1 MTVGNMARMQL
12 NMAQAQTKYG
22 SQLDSLN
29 AAYLSGSKL
38 NKYGINNTKA
48 TQTLD
53 ELLKSSK
60 LKGKDEN
67 FRSQFSDLY
76 KNIFGINDDSK
87 DDGDVASA
95 QSIKTA
101 SASAGNAAE
110 SIKSYAD
117 GMKYGD
123 EVDVESYK
131 KQAQSFIDS
140 YNAMIDKVGKSDN
153 QAVLQKGVLMVNTG
167 KVYTS
172 ALKRAGITLG
182 ADNKLTL
189 NSDLSKVKA
198 VNIKSVFGSEGF
210 SSKVIQKAG
219 QINSLT
225 GGNGMFTASAVNS
238 SSSAG
243 SKNNGYV
250 DNRSELK
257 ELSSKIKDMSSAL
270 KTYASELGTGDKNYS
285 VEEYTKAA
293 KDFVDTYNSFIDEA
307 SKSSNSAIRNRAT
320 TLTSGAQAYKY
331 SLQRAGI
338 NVDKNGKLSIGDKA
352 ALEKLTNKDV
362 KYSFGGSGFLQKVN
376 DKADQIK
383 SLASSA
389 SAMGYNS
396 DRTTNYAYSSGAL
409 FAVYA

>member
-1 MTVGNMARMQL
+1 MTVGNTARMQL

-29 AAYLSGSKL
+29 ASYLSGSKL
-38 NKYGINNTKA
+38 NKYGLNNTKA
-48 TQTLD
+48 TETLND
-53 ELLKSSK
+53 LLKSSK
-60 LKGKDEN
+60 FKGKDEN
-67 FRSQFSDLY
+67 FKSQFSDLY
-76 KNIFGINDDSK
+76 KSIFGIKDDSS
-87 DDGDVASA
+87 DDDVASA

-110 SIKSYAD
+110 SIKSFAD

-123 EVDVESYK
+123 EVDIESYK

-140 YNAMIDKVGKSDN
+140 YNSMIDKVSNSDN
-153 QAVLQKGVLMVNTG
+153 QAVLQKGVLMVNSG
-167 KVYTS
+167 KVYSS
-172 ALKRAGITLG
+172 ALKRAGITVG
-182 ADNKLTL
+182 SDNKLSL
-189 NSDLSKVKA
+189 NSDLSKVSA
-198 VNIKSVFGSEGF
+198 VNIKSAFGSDGF

-225 GGNGMFTASAVNS
+225 GGNGMFTASPVYS
-238 SSSAG
+238 SGSTSS
-243 SKNNGYV
+243 KDNGYV

-257 ELSSKIKDMSSAL
+257 ELSSKVKDMSSAL
-270 KTYASELGTGDKNYS
+270 KEYASGLGTEDKNYS
-285 VEEYTKAA
+285 VEEYSKAA

-338 NVDKNGKLSIGDKA
+338 NVDKNGKLSVGDKA

-376 DKADQIK
+376 DKADQVK

-396 DRTTNYAYSSGAL
+396 DKTTNYAYNSGAL

>member
-1 MTVGNMARMQL
+1 
-12 NMAQAQTKYG
+12 MAQAQTKYG

-29 AAYLSGSKL
+29 ASYLSGSKL
-38 NKYGINNTKA
+38 NKYGLNNTKA

-76 KNIFGINDDSK
+76 KSIFGISDDSS
-87 DDGDVASA
+87 DDNSTASA

-117 GMKYGD
+117 SLKYSS
-123 EVDVESYK
+123 EVDVDSYK

-140 YNAMIDKVGKSDN
+140 YNAMIDKVGNSDN

-167 KVYTS
+167 KVYSS
-172 ALKRAGITLG
+172 ALKRAGITVG
-182 ADNKLTL
+182 ADNKLSL

-210 SSKVIQKAG
+210 SSKVIQKAE
-219 QINSLT
+219 QINVLT
-225 GGNGMFTASAVNS
+225 GGNGTFSANAVSGS
-238 SSSAG
+238 SSTSSKDDGYSDNAG
-243 SKNNGYV
+243 S
-250 DNRSELK
+250 LK
-257 ELSSKIKDMSSAL
+257 ELSSKVKEMATAVKS
-270 KTYASELGTGDKNYS
+270 YASGLGNEDKVY
-285 VEEYTKAA
+285 VPEDYTKVA
-293 KDFVDTYNSFIDEA
+293 KDFVDTYNSFLDEA
-307 SKSSNSAIRNRAT
+307 SKSSNSSVRNRAT
-320 TLTSGAQAYKY
+320 TLASGAQAYKY

-338 NVDKNGKLSIGDKA
+338 NVDKNGKLSVGEKA
-352 ALEKLTNKDV
+352 ALEKLTDKDI
-362 KYSFGGSGFLQKVN
+362 KYSFGGSGFLDKVN

-383 SLASSA
+383 SLVSSA
-389 SAMGYNS
+389 SAMGYNANK
-396 DRTTNYAYSSGAL
+396 TTNYAYNSGAL